1 MKAFGVTFSVNRP
14 CTRVGLLVVV
24 DPVVLVVAAA
34 LAAEAEAA
42 EGEGEHEGVEAVEEV
57 RAQPDCA
64 GGQLNGEDFCS
75 SAAAVVYLLTLFA
88 RVGEVTLKM

>member
-1 MKAFGVTFSVNRP
+1 MI
-14 CTRVGLLVVV
+14 LVVV

-64 GGQLNGEDFCS
+64 GGQLKEMGGFLQFGGGNGPKLVKWFTYS
-75 SAAAVVYLLTLFA
+75 HFLAGLGKLP
-88 RVGEVTLKM
+88 